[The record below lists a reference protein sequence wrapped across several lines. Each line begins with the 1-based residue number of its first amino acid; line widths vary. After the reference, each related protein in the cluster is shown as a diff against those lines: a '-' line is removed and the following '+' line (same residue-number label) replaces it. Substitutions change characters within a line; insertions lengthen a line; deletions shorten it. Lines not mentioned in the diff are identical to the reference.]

1 MNKRRWR
8 AANLSISEHFYSLE
22 NTVSQVLSLSVR
34 PRACSPGVVNCSPF
48 PHRWGKGLQLTTP
61 GLHALG
67 RTESDKTWETVFSNE

>member
-22 NTVSQVLSLSVR
+22 NTVSQVLSHSVR

-48 PHRWGKGLQLTTP
+48 PHSKGVRGAPQ
-61 GLHALG
+61 G
-67 RTESDKTWETVFSNE
+67 RRKFAYANS